1 MSSDVLKARARLAI
15 NTRHHPE
22 IDHTDLKR
30 NLAVAKLEA
39 YVSRIVAEAP
49 PLTPEQLDR
58 VAVLLRPGGGV

>member
-1 MSSDVLKARARLAI
+1 MSSEVLKARSAIGVATRRGDHEAILAS
-15 NTRHHPE
+15 RQ
-22 IDHTDLKR
+22 

-58 VAVLLRPGGGV
+58 VAILLRPSGGA